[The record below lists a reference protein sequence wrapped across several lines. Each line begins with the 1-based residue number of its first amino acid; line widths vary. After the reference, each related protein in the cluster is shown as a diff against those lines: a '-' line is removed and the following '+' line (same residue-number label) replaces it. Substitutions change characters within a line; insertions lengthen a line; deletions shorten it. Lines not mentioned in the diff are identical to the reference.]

1 MSLKMN
7 IEAQKHFFDAQG
19 FDLVALNALNDL
31 CADNPKISNRD
42 EIYDQLLE
50 SIEKHEVFSKLPNLK
65 YFIETQIRLTKD
77 YQSPSIGRH
86 LEKTKERLPILSDC
100 LLAWTRKMANESP
113 NENISFKA
121 VLLQQ
126 ADSQGI
132 TRESVKELK
141 GIEEF
146 RETVAKALNINKKTL
161 DDWMNNNPQAIDR
174 IEALRPA
181 VLTIDLSPKNL
192 NSMERIANFL
202 TK

>member
-1 MSLKMN
+1 MSQKMN
-7 IEAQKHFFDAQG
+7 IEAQKHFYDAQG

-50 SIEKHEVFSKLPNLK
+50 SIEKHEIFSKLPNLK

-77 YQSPSIGRH
+77 YQSRPIGRH